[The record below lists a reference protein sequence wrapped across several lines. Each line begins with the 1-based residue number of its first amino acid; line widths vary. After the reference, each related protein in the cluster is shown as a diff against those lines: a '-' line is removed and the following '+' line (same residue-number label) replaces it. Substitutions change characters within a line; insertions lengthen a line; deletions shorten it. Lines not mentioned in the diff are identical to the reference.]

1 MEPTP
6 PPDVLAATKYI
17 YRTRG
22 GGSEGRVVMWVTQ
35 TRKEGLVT
43 LCTGWLVRYPLAEAA
58 PTVPAVQHPGD
69 IAPANGTQISIGGSR
84 APGLMPPIVDGIVTQ
99 ACEAR
104 LLEPF
109 SGPAASSP

>member
-35 TRKEGLVT
+35 TRKEGPVT
-43 LCTGWLVRYPLAEAA
+43 VCTGWLVRYPLAEAA
-58 PTVPAVQHPGD
+58 PTVPAVQHPSD
-69 IAPANGTQISIGGSR
+69 IGPANGTQISIGGSR

-109 SGPAASSP
+109 AGSPASSP